1 MDQPFPMEYLV
12 ITLIFFAGMT
22 ILVLLFAGR
31 WLREKQRLELQKT
44 ILERVGSVKD
54 LAEFLTTEQGERF
67 LGTLAPAHFRTHD
80 RTLWS
85 VRVGVVLFT
94 IGVFLMVML
103 HTLPLGGDE
112 PRVLL
117 LGTLLLIG
125 AGLGM
130 LLSSAV
136 AFLIGRAL
144 GVKGSGSK
152 KDGAV

>member
-1 MDQPFPMEYLV
+1 MLPLIVAFSFAFVLV
-12 ITLIFFAGMT
+12 IIVA
-22 ILVLLFAGR
+22 ILVMR
-31 WLREKQRLELQKT
+31 SQREKHRVELQKA

-54 LAEFLTTEQGERF
+54 FAEFLTTEQGERF
-67 LGTLAPAHFRTHD
+67 LASLAPAQFSTHH

-103 HTLPLGGDE
+103 HTLPLRGDE
-112 PRVLL
+112 PRTLL

-144 GVKGSGSK
+144 GVNGPNSR
-152 KDGAV
+152 KDGAA

>member
-1 MDQPFPMEYLV
+1 MELAILFV
-12 ITLIFFAGMT
+12 LFAAGMT
-22 ILVLLFAGR
+22 VMILSFVGR
-31 WLREKQRLELQKT
+31 WLRERQRLELQKAV
-44 ILERVGSVKD
+44 LERVGSVKD
-54 LAEFLTTEQGERF
+54 LAEFLNTEQGQRF
-67 LGTLAPAHFRTHD
+67 LATLAPAHFRTHH

-103 HTLPLGGDE
+103 HTLPLSGDE
-112 PRVLL
+112 PRALL
-117 LGTLLLIG
+117 LGTLLLIA

-130 LLSSAV
+130 LLSSAA

-144 GVKGSGSK
+144 GVNGSK